1 MVDGVVGKITQRN
14 FNPRIS
20 KKMEEGSMT
29 KVNFHIYYE
38 IDEDEVKTVLRAD
51 EYDGDGD
58 GSWVLLEATGAT
70 DGEAGPSEV

>member
-1 MVDGVVGKITQRN
+1 
-14 FNPRIS
+14 
-20 KKMEEGSMT
+20 MT
-29 KVNFHIYYE
+29 KVNFHINYE